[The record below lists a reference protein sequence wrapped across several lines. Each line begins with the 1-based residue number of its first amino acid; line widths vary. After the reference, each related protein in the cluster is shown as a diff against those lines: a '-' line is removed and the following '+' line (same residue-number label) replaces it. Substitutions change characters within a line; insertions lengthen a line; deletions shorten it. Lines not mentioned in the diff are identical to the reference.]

1 MTDHSKG
8 IIITIFAVLFI
19 IPDSLFIRLLSADI
33 YTIIVWRSFIS
44 GFFILLGLCIYHGS
58 NIFNIYRNIGKNS
71 IIFACLLAI
80 SGPMFALSVSMT
92 AVSNTVYILAS
103 MPIFSAI
110 SSWFILNEK
119 ISKRML
125 WTILFSLSGVLL
137 ISYGSSQNQS
147 TSIYGDLCAVG
158 CAASY
163 GVALTYARKSKAKS
177 MIPITPFALFMSGVV
192 FLPWASP
199 FVFNN
204 LDAQY
209 ALFHNLLIAASTCLI
224 VVGPRYIPS
233 AEVTLLI
240 LGESILAPILIWL
253 IIGEYP
259 GTWTLTGGFIVLMT
273 LFISNLIALMHQ
285 KSK

>member
-44 GFFILLGLCIYHGS
+44 GFFILLGLFIFHGS

-92 AVSNTVYILAS
+92 AVSNTVFILAS

-147 TSIYGDLCAVG
+147 TSIYGDFCAVG

>member
-8 IIITIFAVLFI
+8 LIITILAVLFI

-44 GFFILLGLCIYHGS
+44 GFFILLGLCIYHGLK
-58 NIFNIYRNIGKNS
+58 IIHIYRNIGKNS
-71 IIFACLLAI
+71 IIFACLLAL
-80 SGPMFALSVSMT
+80 SGPLFALSVSMT
-92 AVSNTVYILAS
+92 AVSNTVFILAS

-110 SSWFILNEK
+110 SSWIILNEK

-125 WTILFSLSGVLL
+125 WTIIFALTGVLL
-137 ISYGSSQNQS
+137 ISYSSSQDQY

-163 GVALTYARKSKAKS
+163 GIALTFARKSKAKS
-177 MIPITPFALFMSGVV
+177 MIPVTPFALFMSGVV

-199 FVFNN
+199 FIFDG

-209 ALFHNLLIAASTCLI
+209 ALFHNLLIAASTCLL
-224 VVGPRYIPS
+224 VLGPRYIPS
-233 AEVTLLI
+233 AEVALLI

-253 IIGEYP
+253 VIGEYP
-259 GTWTLTGGFIVLMT
+259 GTWALAGGFVVLMT
-273 LFISNLIALMHQ
+273 LFISNFIALLHQ

>member
-92 AVSNTVYILAS
+92 AVSNTVFILAS

-110 SSWFILNEK
+110 SSWFKKYQNVCCG
-119 ISKRML
+119 
-125 WTILFSLSGVLL
+125 LFYFHYL
-137 ISYGSSQNQS
+137 
-147 TSIYGDLCAVG
+147 G
-158 CAASY
+158 CY
-163 GVALTYARKSKAKS
+163 
-177 MIPITPFALFMSGVV
+177 
-192 FLPWASP
+192 
-199 FVFNN
+199 
-204 LDAQY
+204 
-209 ALFHNLLIAASTCLI
+209 
-224 VVGPRYIPS
+224 
-233 AEVTLLI
+233 
-240 LGESILAPILIWL
+240 
-253 IIGEYP
+253 
-259 GTWTLTGGFIVLMT
+259 
-273 LFISNLIALMHQ
+273 
-285 KSK
+285 